1 MKTRGDDTFGYE
13 VCRDFA
19 EFVDKAILGTRQAHD
34 GRGKPEP
41 SSVGKK
47 ALFLIDEAS
56 RVLNALRDKI
66 AAEDEPAAEANT
78 GLPLASA
85 FRGKGVLETL
95 QLIIIQAIKQPNS
108 LAAHYADFADQ
119 VLKIFRNESDLKPE
133 HGDHRFKDSLWND
146 SAFHRILVQL
156 YIAWS
161 QTMQSWLADEILN
174 DDDHKR
180 IGFIFEQIIAAI
192 APSNLPLNPAALK
205 RARDSDGESAV
216 SGLHNWL
223 SDLIGNH
230 AMPRQIRSDAYE
242 VGRDLALT
250 EGTVIFRNSQLELIQ
265 YRPQTPLV
273 YRRPV
278 LLIPPQIN
286 KYYIFDLKPKN
297 SLIGHLIHGGLQMF
311 AISWRNPTE
320 AEAHWGLGTYVAS
333 TLQVIDVICATTKSR
348 KLGLISAC
356 AGGLTAMALIGYL
369 AELGKPLVSSH
380 SLLVTCLFANHGST
394 LELFTTPDLLER
406 IRRYT
411 QNMGVMQ
418 GAELAKVFAWLRPN
432 DLVWRY
438 WINNYLMGRSPPPL
452 DVLYWDND
460 PTRLPASLNS
470 DFLDMYDKDVFRTPH
485 ALKVLDRSIDFS
497 KVKINTYFV
506 GGEDDY
512 LMPWHGC
519 YRAYKVFRGR
529 HRFILSTSGHVQSV
543 LRPPRLANAVYYTN
557 RAKPETPEEW
567 RRAATRHEGSWWD
580 DWHQWLAELSGGIK
594 EAPPKLGSSE
604 FPPLMPAPGSY
615 VLAE

>member
-1 MKTRGDDTFGYE
+1 MKTRGDDTFGYT

-19 EFVDKAILGTRQAHD
+19 EFVDKAILSTRHAHD
-34 GRGKPEP
+34 DRVKPEP
-41 SSVGKK
+41 SSVAKK

-66 AAEDEPAAEANT
+66 AADGAPVAEDNT
-78 GLPLASA
+78 RLPFAST

-95 QLIIIQAIKQPNS
+95 QLIITQAIKQPNS

-119 VLKIFRNESDLKPE
+119 VLKIFKSESDLRPE

-146 SAFHRILVQL
+146 STFHRILVQL

-161 QTMQSWLADEILN
+161 QTIQNWLADQILN
-174 DDDHKR
+174 DDDRKR
-180 IGFIFEQIIAAI
+180 INFIFEQIIAAI

-242 VGRDLALT
+242 VGRNLALT
-250 EGTVIFRNSQLELIQ
+250 EGAVIFRNSQLELIQ
-265 YRPQTPLV
+265 YRSQTPLV
-273 YRRPV
+273 HRRPV

-286 KYYIFDLKPKN
+286 KYYIFDLRPKN
-297 SLIGHLIHGGLQMF
+297 SLIGHLIRSGLQMF
-311 AISWRNPTE
+311 VISWRNPTE
-320 AEAHWGLGTYVAS
+320 AEAHWGLGTYLAS
-333 TLQVIDVICATTKSR
+333 ILQAIDVICSTTKSR
-348 KLGLISAC
+348 RLGLISAC

-369 AELGKPLVSSH
+369 AELDKPLVSSH

-394 LELFTTPDLLER
+394 LELFTTPDLVER

-460 PTRLPASLNS
+460 PTRLPASLNG
-470 DFLDMYDKDVFRTPH
+470 DFLDMYDKDVFRTPN
-485 ALKVLDRSIDFS
+485 ALKVLDRPIDFR
-497 KVKINTYFV
+497 KVKIDTYFV

-557 RAKPETPEEW
+557 CAKPETPEEW
-567 RRAATRHEGSWWD
+567 LRAAARHEGSWWG
-580 DWHQWLAELSGGIK
+580 DWHQWLAELSGGVK
-594 EAPPKLGSSE
+594 EAPSKLGSSQ